1 MFKQHLVNG
10 LSLSHPKACWVPPR
24 ELFVGMGHSRLRYWE
39 RTAASASWL
48 ATFNLAG
55 GLSWRL
61 ARSWL
66 SFWS

>member
-24 ELFVGMGHSRLRYWE
+24 ELFVGTGHSRLGYWE

-55 GLSWRL
+55 GLPWRP